1 MSDISYS
8 KELGALSAMAV
19 LRNNSVRDRWRWISL
34 TSKAFLAVIDQAL
47 TAASH
52 FLIGLLLARWLL
64 PTEYGAYSLGFAIF
78 LLLSLAHQAILLE
91 PQRIFG
97 PSEYADLEQDYFGVL
112 LWIHLGV
119 ACLITLALGL
129 AACITAVMPGFASLS
144 PALAGLA
151 VAVPWVLLLWLIRG
165 VFYVRM
171 SPQGALRGN
180 FIYAFV
186 LLVGIVCIR
195 KLGLTSAFSVFLCM
209 GAAALISSLV
219 MLQHLKPVISL
230 KHNSLNAFST
240 LQQHWHYGRWLL
252 LSSALSWFSS
262 DVYYAIL
269 SGVSGL
275 AAAGQLRAL
284 MNFALPL
291 LQTCNALSLF
301 ALPYV
306 CRIYT
311 EKGSAALRSLTWRLT
326 WIYGTLSVVYW
337 AVIITLRYE
346 LLHSIYDAQYNYLAS
361 SVVFIAASSLP
372 LSIAFVPAL
381 IMRTLR
387 LSSSLLRVNV
397 ASSAVALLIGIP
409 ITKQFGLAGALA
421 AMTASNMVTLA
432 VSYMCVVAQIRVT
445 REVAV
450 NAE

>member
-8 KELGALSAMAV
+8 KGLSTVSAVPVLTNSGAH
-19 LRNNSVRDRWRWISL
+19 DRRRWISL

-52 FLIGLLLARWLL
+52 FFIGLLLARWLL
-64 PTEYGAYSLGFAIF
+64 PGEYGAYSLGFAIF
-78 LLLSLAHQAILLE
+78 LLLSLVHQAVLLE

-97 PSEYADLEQDYFGVL
+97 PSEYEGLERDYFGVL
-112 LWIHLGV
+112 LWIHSGV
-119 ACLITLALGL
+119 ACLIVLALGL
-129 AACITAVMPGFASLS
+129 AACITAIIPGFESLS

-171 SPQGALRGN
+171 SPQGAVRGN
-180 FIYAFV
+180 VIYALV
-186 LLVGIVCIR
+186 LMAGIVCIR
-195 KLGLTSAFSVFLCM
+195 KLGLESAFSVFLCM
-209 GAAALISSLV
+209 GAAAFISSVV
-219 MLQHLKPVISL
+219 MLQHLKPVLSL
-230 KHNSLNAFST
+230 KKNSLNALST
-240 LQQHWHYGRWLL
+240 LRQHWHYGRWLL

-269 SGVSGL
+269 SSVSGL

-326 WIYGTLSVVYW
+326 WMYGTLSVVYW
-337 AVIITLRYE
+337 AVIIMLRYE
-346 LLHSIYDAQYNYLAS
+346 LLHSIYDARYNSLAS
-361 SVVFIAASSLP
+361 SVIFIAASSLP
-372 LSIAFVPAL
+372 LSIAFAPAL

-387 LSSSLLRVNV
+387 LSSSLLQVSV
-397 ASSAVALLIGIP
+397 ASSIVALLIGIP

-421 AMTASNMVTLA
+421 AMTASNVVTLA
-432 VSYMCVVAQIRVT
+432 VSYMCVVAKIQVT
-445 REVAV
+445 RGVV
-450 NAE
+450 VSAE